1 MPLASVMSSAELL
14 PQILSQYILVT
25 VQNFEILLILFLS
38 LPVLKLAHQ
47 TRVRYILFA
56 FPQIISLICCSSTLR
71 RLKILNGCDYCSRGF
86 YLLPPH
92 PRFSCS
98 CRSKHISVLQRY
110 SIFMVCYSIIPC
122 FAVLSGVNNDEFAV
136 LYSVYV
142 CQSVIHLLIVSISPL
157 GWWHRFICSIL
168 SVLPVFCYVNV
179 FNSLS
184 YLIMYLIS
192 VPIVSLVIR
201 SIIQRIDAY
210 TEVMEYTTFNH
221 SLLRLV
227 MSVFRALAPSEFL
240 YRMMPSY
247 SQQTYK
253 HRLSSKRQ
261 RFLER
266 YTLRALSNFP
276 SAKSIESIPSLHT
289 LGPSS
294 TPNLHA
300 QTLYAR
306 SSPSLHSHTDC
317 FDAHTSFHS
326 HIFVEPEHHQ
336 LHRKSMS
343 NFKQPS
349 QAANR
354 GSLVAKDRQGD
365 RIPLKPRGSSV
376 FPYPLCLL
384 PLPFKSVDTET
395 SHDQGVLYSVVPAP
409 TLNTDLSP
417 TLQEF
422 GGDWINPEIL
432 KKRNPIVKYEVNVHI
447 HERYIL
453 LCMIHV
459 QRPVMSMLNSKTVYT
474 LSDELNYLGVLN
486 LLFSTLDFI
495 LSNFFSSKSCL
506 HKLKVDTKAYYVYV
520 DLSSHAST
528 MFKEQIEPVYPVDVE
543 VVNSNITKSKGACLQ
558 TILTFATM
566 ASYFA
571 KSMGLEC
578 TSIVV
583 YTRTV
588 LGFFGFGHHTF
599 EMVNPGLSLLN
610 GILSNFYEIASNVS
624 STPELLQTPMRVPT
638 NTEQPKAHALADFM
652 TSESDSDISVVLAA
666 CSSQVSAP
674 VRPKTTKAINSMA
687 RPAIPRPHNTHA
699 SIKQQKHR
707 VKSTPRPGSM
717 RFKNREKKKQLIN
730 TDNRIFFINQV
741 TGYNDIFSTRDFF
754 TDIPRDIFISELIAT
769 DKFTHLLQSHS
780 MAGNPYH
787 SIYELLPPCYNLLP
801 LPYKLCRSTQGLV
814 RGARH
819 DIICEDSCF
828 FEVLPRPELAYI
840 LMKLLIYTLAYD
852 IRTTQPYPVEEVLN
866 TANYNSLCANSKA
879 SCFAD
884 ISLSVLQDPMLL
896 NFMSLESY
904 QQNAATLYNEIIERQ
919 DTEPSR
925 SGTPLD
931 FQEQTTSYARD
942 PVFSRL
948 FPIAPES
955 VFLPDVLLS
964 SPSNYPLVSAKTLPS
979 IGFLAP
985 YTRTAMR
992 KIITQGITRNM
1003 GTNHDNRDAID
1014 DRSDNQLLL
1023 PIGNLKGAR
1032 SIYGSCLNE
1041 DSALK
1046 MLQVSSDPSI
1056 DITIRKP
1063 ATMRTNANLSKRSTL
1078 ADVASEANSSF
1089 YDNKSTKN
1097 SGKRPVSPLR
1107 GNTSRISLTKFP
1119 SLTFTARNVGNLLHM
1134 KPLQMLP
1141 LSRARW
1147 RSSTVDIDS
1156 HLHLFGDQPIEMQ
1169 VYDSED
1175 SSSFTQFQGIRYST
1189 ARHHNA
1195 FSDILKRLTDFQT
1208 LEHICDIEFGPLNED
1223 YLMFYGTARHFNNI
1237 SQFSGRMSAHEYY
1250 KSILK
1255 AHTIS
1260 KESIARYHEELYDS
1274 LFLLFPEATSIIPR
1288 DILLMNSKSVTRQA
1302 SRSAKGL
1309 LLNRKSQSLE
1319 ILSNQLSDS
1328 AKSEQ
1333 KANIHLSETTTVT
1346 SEETLPADADI
1357 ADLLGQE
1364 QIVSHCKKHRRK
1376 PSSHTPAL
1384 FKMSSGPSKLL
1395 HSKAKNNLMKDIPH
1409 STTTGD
1415 FTTLNT
1421 QIYNPRYLD
1430 KPVSRANLSSS
1441 SSQLLAT
1448 NVTSPRHD
1456 VSKHSND
1463 HPHSEL
1469 TTLSPVPDIYGRD
1482 VVIREVHLL
1491 SSVAPSEGA
1500 LSDLC
1505 YSNDESMNASG
1516 LNEVSAI
1523 NESCSALSVLL
1534 SAEIIEDTQSTATK
1548 SNADDTTTEYAQSVD
1563 LVQLTMSTPTIATQS
1578 FNQPSDLSPS
1588 TADDSLSVSSST
1600 LSIHNSSLIRTCE
1613 TPEDNPSNNISRL
1626 ISSPLGYPVLT
1637 NSTCCETICS
1647 SERLMDSMYETSN
1660 LTSQTTNLVQEAN
1673 IALLNTY
1680 QRTDDSAAHTTS
1692 TTCSCNIMHIATS
1705 AESSL
1710 SSSSDGD
1717 SGGRR
1722 YTKSIESDD
1731 DIGSVVAIM
1740 DLSLVDD
1747 VIFRSTSI
1755 YDSDTCTQM
1764 DFQTEACYSRDLH
1777 ESSGYSPFIHIKSF
1791 TKKHN
1796 DDTQNST
1803 DLTPLSIE
1811 NSLEAQALANAPD
1824 HLDCQGHVASAE
1836 CVINARASTSF
1847 HNLPGNVSEEVNTH
1861 SVSFTRQML
1870 RLPVQL
1876 LKLILSAWYFP
1887 MKRLLKANNFIFKRQ
1902 LSISE
1907 EVEPYSGGKGN
1918 KPAKTSSPRMES
1930 NPSKQLSRPIFDSIP
1945 YINRLFETLQS
1956 TAMLLPVFSFILYKG
1971 TKECTFLF
1979 RLMGPNFSMPS
1990 VLFQANILL
1999 FLIQLLV
2006 LKVNVQHNDIFSW
2019 AHEHVPNLAP
2029 ISFSVLKETLYTPL
2043 KSIIAVLLKVVISL
2057 TDSLSLK
2064 LQWESLRKICASMH
2078 TIAERVLYPRLP
2090 QGSEQAYFWILFNFF
2105 TGKAMSIS
2113 ALRSIY
2119 ILIFLPTVYLI
2130 FLYYDKHAEKCQTRN
2145 MIFPLELFL
2154 YGLLIFANTYY
2165 IELLVNVQAIQVVRL
2180 FMIINVCKG
2189 ELELMKSNSLTTAY
2203 TALQL
2208 FCIENSLTMHGIL
2221 TKTILDFFLV
2231 LLSVMTYWFI
2241 LSSVVT
2247 VPPLLLSI
2255 NSTVIF
2261 TCSFFMKLFV
2271 FKVAPYIMILQV
2283 VLCLFIFKYVRPFLI
2298 SYVLIM
2304 KAKVGILLN
2313 WYQSQRIFQFVIS
2326 DHMFAL
2332 LVKSLRMHENL
2343 SILKD
2348 RDGKINNEMAKNM
2361 GLRYYTLP
2369 NDSAESSIS
2378 RAPAIYKRYKR
2389 LPTNNCGFIIQT
2401 HASIGESVTDSTALL
2416 FDNSTGNRIVSHRY
2430 LLCRLRDFICEAFTG
2445 KILQSAKLYAY
2456 GIGLLSELRDPL
2468 QEHTTI
2474 CSNSA
2479 RDGDASYLASSPL
2492 SHQTSENRH
2501 NIPIIADTNRHI
2513 SDELNH
2519 WRMYNAAY
2527 FYDSTLKVSSHSSV
2541 RSASCQPTNS
2551 CVTHEDLR
2559 NYWNHK
2565 RKNPRQSH
2573 SELKNVFAA
2582 TNEFVRGYTSYNDN
2596 RTLGMRRYAEVSPNS
2611 ICMVISF
2618 SDLFLTSTS
2627 AECYKPADP
2636 SDKLTDN
2643 LDESS
2648 DDPGY
2653 LSSLTFPFRTQTN
2666 DAFYCSSIP
2675 FQIVREFME
2684 ILFLYIS
2691 RFGKHIVVTSASFY
2705 RIEIHTRCDSSSL
2718 SDEMMN
2724 NILSYM
2730 NTTQLNLRSIFKS
2743 AKIMLP
2749 VAMRTLNN
2757 RYLRKLYAKDKSFPS
2772 QSSSSSVNVLLGKHH
2787 QAFDSNI
2794 GAISESMTVSM
2805 EESIAGMFGN
2815 EVNANDFAHMDVKYT
2830 KEDLC
2835 TAICLCDIL
2844 ALGEY
2849 MRDYFVKR
2857 VKRVL
2862 PRAYISIGIAHGLC
2876 IETVLGNYGCPFCVH
2891 GAAVSSAR
2899 YIAECVQPNGIGIS
2913 DAADR
2918 IHMKLKA
2925 VLERLINYDS
2935 YDLDKMKERFAGKN
2949 ATVASIMSAHNL
2961 VAAYSR
2967 TCMKESYGYSVGE

>member
-1 MPLASVMSSAELL
+1 M
-14 PQILSQYILVT
+14 
-25 VQNFEILLILFLS
+25 
-38 LPVLKLAHQ
+38 
-47 TRVRYILFA
+47 
-56 FPQIISLICCSSTLR
+56 
-71 RLKILNGCDYCSRGF
+71 
-86 YLLPPH
+86 
-92 PRFSCS
+92 
-98 CRSKHISVLQRY
+98 
-110 SIFMVCYSIIPC
+110 
-122 FAVLSGVNNDEFAV
+122 LSGVNNDEFAV

-142 CQSVIHLLIVSISPL
+142 CQSVIHLLSVSISPL
-157 GWWHRFICSIL
+157 SWWHRFVCSIL
-168 SVLPVFCYVNV
+168 SLLLVFCYVNV

-210 TEVMEYTTFNH
+210 AEVMEYATFNH

-227 MSVFRALAPSEFL
+227 MSVFRTLAPPEFL

-261 RFLER
+261 KFLER
-266 YTLRALSNFP
+266 YTLRVLSNFP
-276 SAKSIESIPSLHT
+276 STKPIESIPSLHT

-294 TPNLHA
+294 APNLRT
-300 QTLYAR
+300 QTLYAG

-317 FDAHTSFHS
+317 FDARTSFHS
-326 HIFVEPEHHQ
+326 HIFVEPEYHQ

-343 NFKQPS
+343 NLKRPS

-354 GSLVAKDRQGD
+354 GSLVAKDRQSD
-365 RIPLKPRGSSV
+365 CIPLKPRSSSV

-395 SHDQGVLYSVVPAP
+395 SHDQGVLYSVVP
-409 TLNTDLSP
+409 TSISNEDLSS

-520 DLSSHAST
+520 DLSSHASA

-624 STPELLQTPMRVPT
+624 STPELLQAPMRVPT
-638 NTEQPKAHALADFM
+638 NTEKPKTHVVAELI
-652 TSESDSDISVVLAA
+652 TSESDSDISVILTA
-666 CSSQVSAP
+666 CSNQVSTP
-674 VRPKTTKAINSMA
+674 VQLKATNVINSTA
-687 RPAIPRPHNTHA
+687 RPAIPRSHNTHT

-707 VKSTPRPGSM
+707 AKFTSRPGSM
-717 RFKNREKKKQLIN
+717 RFKNRGKKKQLIN
-730 TDNRIFFINQV
+730 TDNRIFFINQM
-741 TGYNDIFSTRDFF
+741 TGYNDVFSTRDFF
-754 TDIPRDIFISELIAT
+754 TDIPQDIFISELIAT

-780 MAGNPYH
+780 IAGNPYH
-787 SIYELLPPCYNLLP
+787 SIYELLPPCYNLFP

-828 FEVLPRPELAYI
+828 FEVLPRPELVYI
-840 LMKLLIYTLAYD
+840 LIKLLIYTLAYD
-852 IRTTQPYPVEEVLN
+852 IRTTLSCPVEEVLN
-866 TANYNSLCANSKA
+866 TANYDSLCANSKA

-904 QQNAATLYNEIIERQ
+904 QQNAATLYNEIKERR
-919 DTEPSR
+919 DAEPSQ
-925 SGTPLD
+925 SGTLPC
-931 FQEQTTSYARD
+931 FQEQRTSYTKN

-948 FPIAPES
+948 FPIVPES
-955 VFLPDVLLS
+955 VFLPDVLFS
-964 SPSNYPLVSAKTLPS
+964 SPSNRPLVSAKTLPS

-992 KIITQGITRNM
+992 KIITQGIARNI
-1003 GTNHDNRDAID
+1003 GTNHDNRDVVNK
-1014 DRSDNQLLL
+1014 RSDNQLLL
-1023 PIGNLKGAR
+1023 PTSNPKGTR
-1032 SIYGSCLNE
+1032 PIYSSYFNK
-1041 DSALK
+1041 DSVTK

-1056 DITIRKP
+1056 DITTRKA
-1063 ATMRTNANLSKRSTL
+1063 ATIHTNANISKQSTL
-1078 ADVASEANSSF
+1078 EDAASAASSSF

-1097 SGKRPVSPLR
+1097 SGRRPVSPLR

-1134 KPLQMLP
+1134 KPLQMFPLP
-1141 LSRARW
+1141 RARW

-1175 SSSFTQFQGIRYST
+1175 SSSLAQFQGIRYST
-1189 ARHHNA
+1189 MRYHSV
-1195 FSDILKRLTDFQT
+1195 FSDILKRLIDFQT
-1208 LEHICDIEFGPLNED
+1208 LEHIYDIEFGPINDD
-1223 YLMFYGTARHFNNI
+1223 YLMFYGTARYVNSIN
-1237 SQFSGRMSAHEYY
+1237 QFSGKMSAREYY
-1250 KSILK
+1250 KNILK
-1255 AHTIS
+1255 AYTIS
-1260 KESIARYHEELYDS
+1260 KENITRYHEELYDG
-1274 LFLLFPEATSIIPR
+1274 LLLLFPEATSIIPR
-1288 DILLMNSKSVTRQA
+1288 DILLMNSKSISLQA
-1302 SRSAKGL
+1302 SGSAKGL

-1319 ILSNQLSDS
+1319 ILPNQLSDS

-1333 KANIHLSETTTVT
+1333 RANIHLSETTTVT
-1346 SEETLPADADI
+1346 SEETLPADGDTL
-1357 ADLLGQE
+1357 DLLDRE
-1364 QIVSHCKKHRRK
+1364 PILSHYKKHRRR
-1376 PSSHTPAL
+1376 PSFHTPTL
-1384 FKMSSGPSKLL
+1384 FKISSGPSKLL
-1395 HSKAKNNLMKDIPH
+1395 HSKGKNNLMKDIPH
-1409 STTTGD
+1409 SATAGD
-1415 FTTLNT
+1415 FTALNT
-1421 QIYNPRYLD
+1421 QVYDPKYLD
-1430 KPVSRANLSSS
+1430 KPASHANLSSS
-1441 SSQLLAT
+1441 LQLLAT
-1448 NVTSPRHD
+1448 NVTSPRHNT
-1456 VSKHSND
+1456 SKHPSD
-1463 HPHSEL
+1463 HHHSEL

-1482 VVIREVHLL
+1482 VVLREVHLL
-1491 SSVAPSEGA
+1491 SNVTPSEGA
-1500 LSDLC
+1500 FSDLC
-1505 YSNDESMNASG
+1505 YSNDENMSASG
-1516 LNEVSAI
+1516 LNEANAI
-1523 NESCSALSVLL
+1523 NESYNTLSVLL
-1534 SAEIIEDTQSTATK
+1534 SAEIIEDTQLTATK
-1548 SNADDTTTEYAQSVD
+1548 SSTDDTATEYAQSVD

-1578 FNQPSDLSPS
+1578 FNQASDLSPS
-1588 TADDSLSVSSST
+1588 AADDSLSVSSST
-1600 LSIHNSSLIRTCE
+1600 LSIHNSSLIWTCE
-1613 TPEDNPSNNISRL
+1613 TPGDNPSNNISRL

-1647 SERLMDSMYETSN
+1647 SERLMDSMYEMSN
-1660 LTSQTTNLVQEAN
+1660 FTARTTNLVQEAN
-1673 IALLNTY
+1673 TALLNTY
-1680 QRTDDSAAHTTS
+1680 QRTDDSATHTTS

-1710 SSSSDGD
+1710 SSSSDGGSD
-1717 SGGRR
+1717 SRR
-1722 YTKSIESDD
+1722 YTRSIESDD

-1740 DLSLVDD
+1740 DLSPVDD

-1755 YDSDTCTQM
+1755 YDSDTYTQL
-1764 DFQTEACYSRDLH
+1764 DLQADAHYSKDLH
-1777 ESSGYSPFIHIKSF
+1777 ESNEYGPFINIKSL
-1791 TKKHN
+1791 TKEHN
-1796 DDTQNST
+1796 EDTYNST
-1803 DLTPLSIE
+1803 DLTPLFME
-1811 NSLEAQALANAPD
+1811 NSMEMQTLASTFD
-1824 HLDCQGHVASAE
+1824 HLNCQGHAASAE
-1836 CVINARASTSF
+1836 CVISPRASTPF
-1847 HNLPGNVSEEVNTH
+1847 HNLPRSAGEEVDAR
-1861 SVSFTRQML
+1861 SVSLTRRIL
-1870 RLPVQL
+1870 YLPIQL
-1876 LKLILSAWYFP
+1876 IEIILFAWYFP
-1887 MKRLLKANNFIFKRQ
+1887 IKRLMKTNNFIFKRQ

-1918 KPAKTSSPRMES
+1918 KPAKTSSPRMDS
-1930 NPSKQLSRPIFDSIP
+1930 NLSKQLGRPIFDSIP

-1956 TAMLLPVFSFILYKG
+1956 TVVLPPVFSFILYKG
-1971 TKECTFLF
+1971 AKECTFLF

-2043 KSIIAVLLKVVISL
+2043 KSIMAVLLKVVISL

-2064 LQWESLRKICASMH
+2064 LQWGSLHKICASMH
-2078 TIAERVLYPRLP
+2078 TIAEKFIPSLKLP
-2090 QGSEQAYFWILFNFF
+2090 QGSEQAYFWVLFNFF
-2105 TGKAMSIS
+2105 TGKSMSIS
-2113 ALRSIY
+2113 ALQSIY

-2165 IELLVNVQAIQVVRL
+2165 IELLVNVQAIRVVRL
-2180 FMIINVCKG
+2180 SKIINVCKN
-2189 ELELMKSNSLTTAY
+2189 ELELMKSNSLTTTY

-2208 FCIENSLTMHGIL
+2208 FCIENSLKIHGLL
-2221 TKTILDFFLV
+2221 TKTILDFSLI
-2231 LLSVMTYWFI
+2231 LLGVMTYWFI
-2241 LSSVVT
+2241 LSSIII

-2255 NSTVIF
+2255 NSIVIF

-2271 FKVAPYIMILQV
+2271 FKTVPYIMVLQV
-2283 VLCLFIFKYVRPFLI
+2283 FLCFFIFKYVRLFLI

-2313 WYQSQRIFQFVIS
+2313 WYQSRRVFQFVIS
-2326 DHMFAL
+2326 DHMFVL

-2361 GLRYYTLP
+2361 GLRYYTFP
-2369 NDSAESSIS
+2369 NDSAESGIS
-2378 RAPAIYKRYKR
+2378 RTPAIYKRYKR

-2401 HASIGESVTDSTALL
+2401 HASVGESVTDSTALL
-2416 FDNSTGNRIVSHRY
+2416 FDNSTGNRIVPHRY
-2430 LLCRLRDFICEAFTG
+2430 LLCRLGDFICEAFTG

-2479 RDGDASYLASSPL
+2479 RDGDVSYLASSPIN
-2492 SHQTSENRH
+2492 HQTPENRH

-2513 SDELNH
+2513 SDELSH

-2541 RSASCQPTNS
+2541 QSASCQPTNS
-2551 CVTHEDLR
+2551 CVTQEDLR
-2559 NYWNHK
+2559 NYWKHK
-2565 RKNPRQSH
+2565 RKNSRQSH

-2611 ICMVISF
+2611 ICMAISF
-2618 SDLFLTSTS
+2618 SDLFLTDTS
-2627 AECYKPADP
+2627 AKCYKPADLP
-2636 SDKLTDN
+2636 EN
-2643 LDESS
+2643 
-2648 DDPGY
+2648 P
-2653 LSSLTFPFRTQTN
+2653 SSLTFPFRTQTN

-2675 FQIVREFME
+2675 FQIIREFME

-2705 RIEIHTRCDSSSL
+2705 RIEIHTRCDSSPL

-2730 NTTQLNLRSIFKS
+2730 NATQLNLRSIFKS

-2787 QAFDSNI
+2787 QAFGSNI
-2794 GAISESMTVSM
+2794 GTISESVTVSM
-2805 EESIAGMFGN
+2805 EDSIAEMFGN
-2815 EVNANDFAHMDVKYT
+2815 EVDANDCAHMDVKYT

-2918 IHMKLKA
+2918 IHMRLKA